1 MMNTLLRKLKIVV
14 PGIRKKVG
22 NEQGSVLV
30 LFAMSLTVLLGF
42 TALVIDV
49 GTAYLQNV
57 RLSNAV
63 DAAALAGSQA
73 LPDSPARAYQL
84 ALDYAQKNGVAP
96 EDITIEIADNN
107 REIRVEARKHV
118 AYSFA
123 PVLGISSVDVQQ
135 GAGAKVGAVS
145 SVWGAVPFSIQ
156 EQELAYGEEYL
167 LKSGSGSNPPGGAQH
182 SGWFGAL
189 RLSGNGASSYEQ
201 DIKYGYQ
208 GWLTIGD
215 VVDIEN
221 GNMSGPTTRG
231 VNYRI
236 SQCKHTPA
244 CSDEHFAADCPRLL
258 KVPVVEP
265 YGKKTVRVKGF
276 AIFFLDRVDGQGNQN
291 NVWGTFVR
299 MSVLGEITD
308 DPAADYGAN
317 GYVLSY

>member
-84 ALDYAQKNGVAP
+84 ALDYAEKNGVAP
-96 EDITIEIADNN
+96 EDLTIEITDDN
-107 REIRVEARKHV
+107 REINVEARKHV

-135 GAGAKVGAVS
+135 GAGAKVGSVS

-156 EQELAYGEEYL
+156 KQELCL
-167 LKSGSGSNPPGGAQH
+167 
-182 SGWFGAL
+182 W
-189 RLSGNGASSYEQ
+189 RRC
-201 DIKYGYQ
+201 
-208 GWLTIGD
+208 
-215 VVDIEN
+215 
-221 GNMSGPTTRG
+221 MS
-231 VNYRI
+231 
-236 SQCKHTPA
+236 
-244 CSDEHFAADCPRLL
+244 
-258 KVPVVEP
+258 
-265 YGKKTVRVKGF
+265 
-276 AIFFLDRVDGQGNQN
+276 
-291 NVWGTFVR
+291 
-299 MSVLGEITD
+299 
-308 DPAADYGAN
+308 
-317 GYVLSY
+317 